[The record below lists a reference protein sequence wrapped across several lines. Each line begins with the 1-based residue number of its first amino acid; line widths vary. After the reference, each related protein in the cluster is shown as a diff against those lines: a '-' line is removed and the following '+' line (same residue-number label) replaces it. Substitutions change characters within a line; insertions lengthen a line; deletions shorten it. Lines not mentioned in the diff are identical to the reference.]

1 MKRRICFIINPAAG
15 GQKLLSAKLGK
26 WAERYL
32 KSTFEYDIHYT
43 QYTGHARQ
51 LVRKALDEDTFDI
64 IAVAGG
70 DGTINEI
77 LPEMIHRD
85 TALLLLPMGS
95 GNGLARHLNYPM
107 SPRKVIKNF
116 ARYSE
121 EWIDLGKANGRIFC
135 SIAGLGFDGF
145 IAKSFSTSK
154 RRGFWGYAY
163 RILRHLL
170 IYRPFRYQLKR
181 KSVQLSGNA
190 FLITFF
196 NSNQYGYNMRLAN
209 DASIR
214 DGLIDAYVVN
224 DFPRILLP
232 LYLLAIL
239 FGWHRYFGNIQ
250 RLRSGEYELIS
261 EKPVDFQ
268 VDGES
273 AGKSRKLDIE
283 IIPLSLKVLSPK

>member
-1 MKRRICFIINPAAG
+1 MKRKICFIINPVAG
-15 GQKLLSAKLGK
+15 AQKLLTRKLES
-26 WAERYL
+26 WAARYL
-32 KSTFEYDIHYT
+32 QSDFDYDIHYT
-43 QYTGHARQ
+43 EHAGHARQ
-51 LVRKALDEDTFDI
+51 LVREALSRGVFDI

-77 LPEMIHRD
+77 LPEMMHRE

-107 SPRKVIKNF
+107 NPREVIKNISQ
-116 ARYSE
+116 YTE
-121 EWIDLGKANGRIFC
+121 EWIDLGRANGRIFC

-145 IAKSFSTSK
+145 IAKSFSASK

-170 IYRPFRYQLKR
+170 TYRPFRYQLR
-181 KSVQLSGNA
+181 CKSVHVSGNA

-239 FGWHRYFGNIQ
+239 FGWHRWFSNIH
-250 RLRSGEYELIS
+250 RLRSGEYELTS

-268 VDGES
+268 VDGET
-273 AGKSRKLDIE
+273 AGKTRKLDIE
-283 IIPLSLKVLSPK
+283 VIPLSLKVLLPK

>member
-1 MKRRICFIINPAAG
+1 MKRKICFIINPAAG
-15 GQKLLSAKLGK
+15 AQRIGTGKLEG
-26 WAERYL
+26 WAGRYL
-32 KSTFEYDIHYT
+32 QSEFEYDIHCT
-43 QYTGHARQ
+43 QHAGHARQ
-51 LVRKALDEDTFDI
+51 LVREALERKAFDI
-64 IAVAGG
+64 IAVSGG

-77 LPEMIHRD
+77 LPEMMHSE
-85 TALLLLPMGS
+85 TALLLLPTGS

-107 SPRKVIKNF
+107 NPRKVIKNLS
-116 ARYSE
+116 RYSE
-121 EWIDLGKANGRIFC
+121 ERIDLGKANGRIFC

-145 IAKSFSTSK
+145 IAKSFSASK

-163 RILRHLL
+163 RILKHLL
-170 IYRPFRYQLKR
+170 IYRPFRYQLR
-181 KSVQLSGNA
+181 CKSIQVSGNA

-239 FGWHRYFGNIQ
+239 FGWHRWFSNIH
-250 RLRSGEYELIS
+250 RLRSGEYELRS

-268 VDGES
+268 VDGER

-283 IIPLSLKVLSPK
+283 VIPLSLKVLLPK